1 MISSDIPRRQIAAIT
16 CECKVCGGTARYSY
30 YGAIVCHSCRIF
42 FRRTATYNKTKKT
55 CENENKCEIN
65 LNNRHI
71 CSPCR
76 LTKCFAIGMNREM
89 IRSSLSQNRKGKSIN
104 HINITSPISSSK
116 KQPYEQIPTLN
127 LLQSDQ
133 SILSIEQ
140 WNLLSN
146 LIHSF
151 DQYSGYSYV
160 LNFIQEQNTLPLKLR
175 YRYSAV
181 SEFFTSMMN
190 QIQCVF
196 EKNRDFLSLSTNDR
210 TILLRIT
217 AEYTSSI
224 GGIFLLY
231 QSHLFDYSLFYQST
245 QTIFS
250 SNSTATIKRVIDHL
264 DSDDT
269 FIKLVLALLAFSTT
283 NYTIYSGSMSHLIDS
298 NAILPTQNLYTEIT
312 WRYLL
317 HKYNQNEAVVRFM
330 NVIRCMLLVNR
341 VIVEA
346 HDSQQFMEIVDGI
359 IEQSERKLYV

>member
-1 MISSDIPRRQIAAIT
+1 MSSNIIQRQRRTYPSQCRI
-16 CECKVCGGTARYSY
+16 CGASAQYSY
-30 YGAIVCHSCRIF
+30 YGAIVCHSC
-42 FRRTATYNKTKKT
+42 KTKKT
-55 CENENKCEIN
+55 CDFGNICEIN

-76 LTKCFAIGMNREM
+76 LAKCLAIGMKKEL
-89 IRSSLSQNRKGKSIN
+89 IRGPQLSCHEKRQKKYS
-104 HINITSPISSSK
+104 TSDTTVAALVTFTNK
-116 KQPYEQIPTLN
+116 YRQKQIPTLN

-151 DQYSGYSYV
+151 DQYSGYSY
-160 LNFIQEQNTLPLKLR
+160 
-175 YRYSAV
+175 
-181 SEFFTSMMN
+181 
-190 QIQCVF
+190 
-196 EKNRDFLSLSTNDR
+196 NRDFLSLSTNDR

-250 SNSTATIKRVIDHL
+250 SNSTATIKRVIGHL

-269 FIKLVLALLAFSTT
+269 FIKLVLAILAFSTT

-317 HKYNQNEAVVRFM
+317 HKYNQNEAVIRFM
-330 NVIRCMLLVNR
+330 NVIRCMLLVNK

-346 HDSQQFMEIVDGI
+346 HDSQQFMEIVDDI
-359 IEQSERKLYV
+359 IEQSEQKLHIY